1 MSFDL
6 AWMRDDAPYMPIVTQ
21 GLLTVL
27 APVDPTATACW
38 QGGDSAS
45 MLHVTTSL
53 TVEEAAQVTHEAAL
67 PDVTA
72 VPWPTKNPQALG
84 PSLSA
89 HDGNPL
95 VTYRELL
102 ATAAPVERR
111 LLRALATDQVLD
123 ARGGPSRTRLLRGAK
138 ADLSAFGPLRRASVS
153 DLADELRDGPD
164 FRPGK
169 SGVGLGLVP
178 EVQTFGGTTGRDA
191 SMVGAESALLSRLLR
206 HGILALPPTGCLR
219 GRHRDVGGPLIS
231 DARDLS
237 WPRWTVPCGPRAL
250 RVLFGL
256 ACVHVDIDVD
266 NRQDIARLVSASGID
281 AVFRATPQQLSTTVA
296 VFRWGR
302 RVV

>member
-27 APVDPTATACW
+27 LPLDPATTACW
-38 QGGDSAS
+38 RGGGTAPT
-45 MLHVTTSL
+45 LHVATSMN
-53 TVEEAAQVTHEAAL
+53 VDEVAQAIHETPL

-72 VPWPTKNPQALG
+72 VPWPTRNPQALG

-89 HDGNPL
+89 LDGNPL

-153 DLADELRDGPD
+153 NLADELRDGLD

-219 GRHRDVGGPLIS
+219 RGRRDVGGPLIS

-237 WPRWTVPCGPRAL
+237 WPRWTIPCGPRAL

-256 ACVHVDIDVD
+256 ACVHVDVPE
-266 NRQDIARLVSASGID
+266 ARLVSASGID